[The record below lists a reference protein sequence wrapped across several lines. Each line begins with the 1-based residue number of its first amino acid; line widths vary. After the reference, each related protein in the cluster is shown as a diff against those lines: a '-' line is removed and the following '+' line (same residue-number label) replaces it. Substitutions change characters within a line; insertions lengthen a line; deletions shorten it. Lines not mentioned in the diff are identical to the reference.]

1 MTHTAQIATVVL
13 VEGASPGPWVL
24 KCSDGKLY
32 TAAERRFAT
41 VFPSEATAR
50 AWVLEQA
57 CLEGKAIRF
66 QQHERPG
73 GPNGT
78 GPIVVR

>member
-1 MTHTAQIATVVL
+1 MTHNAQSATVIL
-13 VEGASPGPWVL
+13 VEGSKASPWVL

-50 AWVLEQA
+50 AWVLENP
-57 CLEGKAIRF
+57 CLEGLTFRF
-66 QQHERPG
+66 QQHQRPG
-73 GPNGT
+73 GLNGN
-78 GPIVVR
+78 GPIVIR